1 MVSLGNIST
10 PATIFPTRYAAA
22 AGSRKH
28 QCRAS
33 IAARDELLGLISDDE
48 RGLRSQKDKRRKDR
62 ILRAFE
68 ALAAESVSSD
78 GITTDSRLSGTWRML
93 WTTEKE
99 QLFIV
104 DKAPLFGTR
113 AGDILQVIDVGENRL
128 NNVITFPPSGAF
140 VVASTMEV
148 VSDKRVEFQL
158 RYTPVVIP
166 LICSSGHRFTG
177 ALLRSDTWSLPVP
190 PFGKGCVLHVSAD
203 VSGDLSGTMRSLK
216 EILPTNETSPTSGIG
231 VPLDVVDKV
240 LELVTQLIACL
251 KDLVLKVPLLCVIL
265 YPVIIILEII
275 VIYIPGGFPCP
286 IIIEVI
292 CKYLGNAIPVWTP
305 IKFIKVDLTVIV
317 SLTTTIKLLQSVIIL
332 VTPNSCIFLV
342 LSALVN
348 ILQSVLGLLY

>member
-1 MVSLGNIST
+1 MAIISHSLLKYFEIELKTLTAMVSLGNIST

-48 RGLRSQKDKRRKDR
+48 RGLRSQKDKRRKER

-68 ALAAESVSSD
+68 ALAAESASSD

-148 VSDKRVEFQL
+148 VSDKRVEFQ
-158 RYTPVVIP
+158 
-166 LICSSGHRFTG
+166 FTG

-190 PFGKGCVLHVSAD
+190 PLGKGWFESVYLDEHIRLAKDIRGDFLVVERAPYDWIDEAD
-203 VSGDLSGTMRSLK
+203 
-216 EILPTNETSPTSGIG
+216 
-231 VPLDVVDKV
+231 
-240 LELVTQLIACL
+240 
-251 KDLVLKVPLLCVIL
+251 
-265 YPVIIILEII
+265 
-275 VIYIPGGFPCP
+275 F
-286 IIIEVI
+286 
-292 CKYLGNAIPVWTP
+292 W
-305 IKFIKVDLTVIV
+305 
-317 SLTTTIKLLQSVIIL
+317 SLT
-332 VTPNSCIFLV
+332 
-342 LSALVN
+342 
-348 ILQSVLGLLY
+348 

>member
-1 MVSLGNIST
+1 MAIISHSLLKYFEIELKTLTAMVSLGNIST

-148 VSDKRVEFQL
+148 VSDKRVEFQ
-158 RYTPVVIP
+158 
-166 LICSSGHRFTG
+166 FTG

-190 PFGKGCVLHVSAD
+190 PFGKGCSNPYIWA
-203 VSGDLSGTMRSLK
+203 SIFGWPRIF
-216 EILPTNETSPTSGIG
+216 EETFSWLRGRHMIG
-231 VPLDVVDKV
+231 
-240 LELVTQLIACL
+240 
-251 KDLVLKVPLLCVIL
+251 
-265 YPVIIILEII
+265 
-275 VIYIPGGFPCP
+275 
-286 IIIEVI
+286 
-292 CKYLGNAIPVWTP
+292 
-305 IKFIKVDLTVIV
+305 
-317 SLTTTIKLLQSVIIL
+317 
-332 VTPNSCIFLV
+332 
-342 LSALVN
+342 
-348 ILQSVLGLLY
+348 

>member
-1 MVSLGNIST
+1 MAIISHSLLKYFEIELKTLTAMVSLGNIST

-22 AGSRKH
+22 AGSSKH

-33 IAARDELLGLISDDE
+33 IATRDELLGLISDDE
-48 RGLRSQKDKRRKDR
+48 RGLRSQKDKRRKER

-68 ALAAESVSSD
+68 ALAAESASSD

-190 PFGKGCVLHVSAD
+190 PFGKGWFESVYLDEHIRLAKDIRGDFLVVERAPYDWIDEAD
-203 VSGDLSGTMRSLK
+203 
-216 EILPTNETSPTSGIG
+216 
-231 VPLDVVDKV
+231 
-240 LELVTQLIACL
+240 
-251 KDLVLKVPLLCVIL
+251 
-265 YPVIIILEII
+265 
-275 VIYIPGGFPCP
+275 F
-286 IIIEVI
+286 
-292 CKYLGNAIPVWTP
+292 W
-305 IKFIKVDLTVIV
+305 
-317 SLTTTIKLLQSVIIL
+317 SLT
-332 VTPNSCIFLV
+332 
-342 LSALVN
+342 
-348 ILQSVLGLLY
+348 